1 MNILRAKL
9 TKTAV
14 PTITRLANG
23 EILDFELTTENPNMY
38 DLKVVRT
45 GSSVGRLV
53 SNAQTKSLNEG
64 AKQINVVLEATQ
76 QNNADDIY
84 VHDQHSIFV
93 GEESDDGDDGDNNDV
108 DDEIP
113 DEITMSAAA
122 RPKLLNGTATILGKS
137 AELSAAPLTTLRKR
151 SAASSKSKLIKKQK
165 IPEVRPTAI
174 SRTPRI
180 ETVTTIDEFS
190 EEKYLDDDCDDVAVT
205 EEQIR
210 THAEEE
216 MNQMNLDKL
225 EVEMAER
232 KKLERIRFEQSAEIA
247 ELRSQL
253 TSKIHKIEQLESLV
267 STQKKEIDVAAATI
281 AAASSVQT
289 PAPPQNKAK
298 NEKVA
303 LTKPQLFN
311 AVKKYLNPSMMAL
324 LRMELFGDPEREYKP
339 DERDFSMQ
347 LLEHSSTADGYGSGK
362 NAKGSFYDFMR
373 SEWRFRLPPR
383 NVVEKWIRQ
392 RQETADDDDDLDD
405 C

>member
-53 SNAQTKSLNEG
+53 SNEQTKSLNEA
-64 AKQINVVLEATQ
+64 AKRINVVLETTQ
-76 QNNADDIY
+76 QKNADNIY
-84 VHDQHSIFV
+84 VHDQNSIFV
-93 GEESDDGDDGDNNDV
+93 EDEFDGDDGDDDDV

-122 RPKLLNGTATILGKS
+122 RPKLLNGTVTVLGKS
-137 AELSAAPLTTLRKR
+137 SELSAAPLTTLRKR

-180 ETVTTIDEFS
+180 ETVTTIDDFS
-190 EEKYLDDDCDDVAVT
+190 EEKYLDDDCDDVVVT

-210 THAEEE
+210 THAGEE

-225 EVEMAER
+225 EVEMSER

-267 STQKKEIDVAAATI
+267 STQQKEIDVAAATI
-281 AAASSVQT
+281 AAASSVQSPP
-289 PAPPQNKAK
+289 PAQNKAK

-347 LLEHSSTADGYGSGK
+347 LLEQSSTDGYGSGK
-362 NAKGSFYDFMR
+362 IAKGGFYDFMR